1 MKFNSFLLVPFM
13 DDFPSFLVSLPSVL
27 YVVKRQYLWKPKS
40 PPHVLM
46 WVLRI
51 HFFFL
56 PSFYL
61 LFTFFLPSFYFSFF
75 ILQRNEMDSMYN
87 AGMGELFDI
96 AETRRTLQARR
107 AELLAECT
115 ANAKLQGRFD
125 QIAAQLQTTS
135 SVSSVGNG
143 SGLSGGSS
151 SNNDNSSGRDGVS
164 MAAAGVRR
172 PLGSRFSRS
181 PLNTN
186 NVSGGNAGASQ
197 GGAGGLGMAGQA
209 NLGGSLEP
217 SPDSDP
223 SAAEVAAEPV
233 TAEQYE
239 AMMKDL

>member
-1 MKFNSFLLVPFM
+1 
-13 DDFPSFLVSLPSVL
+13 
-27 YVVKRQYLWKPKS
+27 
-40 PPHVLM
+40 
-46 WVLRI
+46 
-51 HFFFL
+51 
-56 PSFYL
+56 
-61 LFTFFLPSFYFSFF
+61 
-75 ILQRNEMDSMYN
+75 MYN

-135 SVSSVGNG
+135 PSSVAGN

-151 SNNDNSSGRDGVS
+151 SNDNSNGGDGSG
-164 MAAAGVRR
+164 AATGVRR

-186 NVSGGNAGASQ
+186 NVSVGNSGGNIGAPQ

-209 NLGGSLEP
+209 NLGGSLE
-217 SPDSDP
+217 SFPDLASDS
-223 SAAEVAAEPV
+223 SAGDPAAAEPV
-233 TAEQYE
+233 TAEQYNSL
-239 AMMKDL
+239 MKDL